1 MLLNTEAESDIA
13 EDNEPKNL
21 MCCSNNCQKAKIPT
35 RWLWKNGSTKMMVW
49 NNWQFSNSDNKGKT
63 KKAVIKVKQIM
74 WKKIGH
80 FMLKS

>member
-49 NNWQFSNSDNKGKT
+49 N
-63 KKAVIKVKQIM
+63 
-74 WKKIGH
+74 
-80 FMLKS
+80 